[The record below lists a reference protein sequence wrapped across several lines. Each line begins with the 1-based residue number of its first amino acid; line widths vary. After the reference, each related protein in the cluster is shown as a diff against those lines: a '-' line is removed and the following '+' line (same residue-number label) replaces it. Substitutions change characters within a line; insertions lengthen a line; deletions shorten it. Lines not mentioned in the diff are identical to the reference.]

1 MTAPL
6 KPALVRSYGAESWGF
21 VTAIAN
27 KSAPALTE
35 LNALAGF
42 NLSCSVFGEQD
53 GVTSTTEKVTLP
65 RRMCETDTFEVSG
78 ATTHSMADLMIS
90 FDPQAATGA
99 DGRKAWDTMA
109 DRMNGFLWHRQG
121 ITSTTDL
128 AAAQRVNIIPV
139 QLGTKVPGKTGTGSD
154 GVFSFTVSASVTDT
168 PAYNVAIV

>member
-1 MTAPL
+1 MVAPL

-21 VTAIAN
+21 VPAVAN
-27 KSAPALTE
+27 KTAPTLIE
-35 LNALAGF
+35 LQATAGF

-65 RRMCETDTFEVSG
+65 RRLCETDTFEVSG

-90 FDPQAATGA
+90 FDPQAATNA
-99 DGRKAWDTMA
+99 TGRKAWDTMA

-121 ITSTTDL
+121 IDSNADL
-128 AAAQRVNIIPV
+128 ATAQRVNIIPI